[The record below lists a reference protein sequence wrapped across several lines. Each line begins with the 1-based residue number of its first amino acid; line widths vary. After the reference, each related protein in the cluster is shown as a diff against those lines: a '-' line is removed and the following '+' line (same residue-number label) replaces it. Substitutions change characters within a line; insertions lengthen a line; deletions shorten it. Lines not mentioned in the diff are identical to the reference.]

1 MSSQSKKPDVVLAYH
16 DTPSF
21 SFYAVGRDQDEAI
34 AAMAKIIRR
43 HKRMYGDR
51 IAKGYF
57 DEAERG
63 EGVSFFELNFG
74 DGEIL

>member
-1 MSSQSKKPDVVLAYH
+1 MSKKKPDVVLAYH
-16 DTPSF
+16 DTPNF
-21 SFYAVGRDQDEAI
+21 SFYAVGRDEAEAK

-51 IAKGYF
+51 IAPGYF
-57 DEAERG
+57 DEAESG
-63 EGVSFFELNFG
+63 EGLNLFELNFG